1 MANNVKFE
9 KNDEG
14 IALVTISRPE
24 ALNALNKAVI
34 EELAE
39 VITAIEND
47 EDLRVMILTG
57 DGRSFVAGAD
67 IGEQSVLDV
76 AGGLAWGIRGS
87 KLFKRIED
95 LTIPTIAAVNG
106 FALGGGCEL
115 AMACDII
122 IASEKAK
129 FGQPEVGLGITP
141 GFSGTQR
148 LVRRVGIGQ
157 AKELLYTGDMIKADK
172 AKEIGLVNDVY
183 APEELIDK
191 AYELARRI
199 TKNAPIAVRY
209 TKNAV
214 NRGVE
219 APMDEAIRIEN
230 DLFAMCFA
238 TEDQKE
244 GMNAFLEKRDKVFKN
259 K

>member
-1 MANNVKFE
+1 
-9 KNDEG
+9 
-14 IALVTISRPE
+14 
-24 ALNALNKAVI
+24 
-34 EELAE
+34 
-39 VITAIEND
+39 
-47 EDLRVMILTG
+47 
-57 DGRSFVAGAD
+57 
-67 IGEQSVLDV
+67 
-76 AGGLAWGIRGS
+76 
-87 KLFKRIED
+87 
-95 LTIPTIAAVNG
+95 
-106 FALGGGCEL
+106 
-115 AMACDII
+115 
-122 IASEKAK
+122 
-129 FGQPEVGLGITP
+129 
-141 GFSGTQR
+141 
-148 LVRRVGIGQ
+148 
-157 AKELLYTGDMIKADK
+157 MIKADK